1 MVIRMVECVSK
12 LKVTSK
18 TVTRALPKRY
28 MWTGTRAI
36 AEAVKLADVDVI
48 AAYPIRPYTG
58 VMNSLAKML
67 ADGEFVAEI
76 IVADSEHSQFE
87 IAKHA
92 SAVGARTFVG
102 SSGVGLAY
110 AAEPI
115 IVTALGQLPVVAI
128 AGCRAL
134 DDPGN
139 FGMEWNDVLTFRDHG
154 WLMCWAKDPQEAL
167 DMTLVAYRV
176 SEDRR
181 VLLPH
186 FVAVDG
192 AAVTHVSTPVE
203 PPSRDDVARFL
214 PAYKPLYPLDPA
226 YGPVTKAQHI
236 APSLIGPELRKVVDN
251 SMAKAEEAIREAW
264 EDYARFVGREYPPFI
279 ECRFM
284 EDAEIALV
292 TMGAYAKDAMHVAA
306 RLREQ
311 GVKVGVMRLRYF
323 RPFPKKELVEALSRV
338 KALGVIDFSYSF
350 GSADASSVLFNE
362 VRSALYES
370 GSRPLLMDFMFVGG
384 REPSVT
390 HFEQAV
396 RLLQRSAEKGKVE
409 RRVLWPTL
417 RSEGS

>member
-1 MVIRMVECVSK
+1 MVSV
-12 LKVTSK
+12 K
-18 TVTRALPKRY
+18 TASRAVVKTLPRRY
-28 MWTGTRAI
+28 TWTGTRAI

-67 ADGEFVAEI
+67 ANGEFVAEM

-115 IVTALGQLPVVAI
+115 IVTSLGQLPVVAM

-139 FGMEWNDVLTFRDHG
+139 FGMEWNDVLAFRDQG
-154 WLMCWAKDPQEAL
+154 WLMSWAKDPQEAL

-176 SEDRR
+176 SEDHR

-192 AAVTHVSTPVE
+192 AATTHISALVE
-203 PPSRDDVARFL
+203 PPAGENVKRFL
-214 PAYKPLYPLDPA
+214 PPYKPPYPLDPD

-236 APSLIGPELRKVVDN
+236 APSLIGPELRKVIDN
-251 SMAKAEEAIREAW
+251 AMRKATDVIGEAW
-264 EDYARFVGREYPPFI
+264 QDYARLAGKEYSPLV
-279 ECRFM
+279 ETKHM

-292 TMGAYAKDAMHVAA
+292 TMGAYAKDAMYVAGK
-306 RLREQ
+306 LRRQ
-311 GVKVGVMRLRYF
+311 GVKVGVVRIRYF
-323 RPFPKKELVEALSRV
+323 RPFPSGEIAEALGKV
-338 KALGVIDFSYSF
+338 KAVGVIDFSYSF
-350 GSADASSVLFNE
+350 GSADSSSVLFNE
-362 VRSALYES
+362 VRSALS
-370 GSRPLLMDFMFVGG
+370 QSDSRSLFMDFMFVGG
-384 REPSVT
+384 REPSVA

-396 RLLQRSAEKGKVE
+396 RLLQKNAERGTVE
-409 RRVLWPTL
+409 EPVRWLTL
-417 RSEGS
+417 RGEVP

>member
-1 MVIRMVECVSK
+1 
-12 LKVTSK
+12 
-18 TVTRALPKRY
+18 

-67 ADGEFVAEI
+67 ADGEFTAEI

-87 IAKHA
+87 IVKHA

-139 FGMEWNDVLTFRDHG
+139 FGMEWNDVLTFRDSG
-154 WLMCWAKDPQEAL
+154 WLISWAKDPQEAL
-167 DMTLVAYRV
+167 DMTLAAYRV
-176 SEDRR
+176 SEDHR

-192 AAVTHVSTPVE
+192 AAVTHISTPVQ
-203 PPSRDDVARFL
+203 PPAKDKVAKFL
-214 PAYKPLYPLDPA
+214 PPYKPPYPLDPL

-236 APSLIGPELRKVVDN
+236 APSLIGPELRKVIDEAALK
-251 SMAKAEEAIREAW
+251 AKEVIKEAW
-264 EDYARFVGREYPPFI
+264 EAYLRLVGRKYPPFI
-279 ECRFM
+279 ESRHM
-284 EDAEIALV
+284 DDAEIALV
-292 TMGAYAKDAMHVAA
+292 TMGAYTKDAMYVAKK
-306 RLREQ
+306 LREK
-311 GVKVGVMRLRYF
+311 GVKVGVLRLRYF
-323 RPFPKKELVEALSRV
+323 RPFPTEELTEALRKV
-338 KALGVIDFSYSF
+338 KAVGIVDFSYSF
-350 GSADASSVLFNE
+350 GSADSAGVLFNE
-362 VRSALYES
+362 VRSTLYDV
-370 GSRPLLMDFMFVGG
+370 GSRPLLMEFMFVGG
-384 REPSVT
+384 REPSVK

-396 RLLQRSAEKGKVE
+396 RLLQEVAEKGTVE
-409 RRVLWPTL
+409 KPVRWLTL
-417 RSEGS
+417 RGEDS

>member
-1 MVIRMVECVSK
+1 
-12 LKVTSK
+12 VTK
-18 TVTRALPKRY
+18 TLPKQRL
-28 MWTGTRAI
+28 WTGTRAI

-67 ADGEFVAEI
+67 ADGEFMAEI

-139 FGMEWNDVLTFRDHG
+139 FGMEWNDVFLFRDYG
-154 WLMCWAKDPQEAL
+154 WLMSWAKDPQEAL

-176 SEDRR
+176 SEDHS

-192 AAVTHVSTPVE
+192 AAITHISTLVE
-203 PPSRDDVARFL
+203 PPDRDKVGKFL
-214 PAYKPLYPLDPA
+214 PPYKPMYPLDPA
-226 YGPVTKAQHI
+226 FGPVTKAQHI
-236 APSLIGPELRKVVDN
+236 APSLVGPELRKVVDN
-251 SMAKAEEAIREAW
+251 SVRKSTDIIRHAW
-264 EDYARFVGREYPPFI
+264 TAYSKMSGRNYPPFI
-279 ECRFM
+279 ECVGM
-284 EDAEIALV
+284 DDAEIALV
-292 TMGAYAKDAMHVAA
+292 TMGAYSKDVMYVA
-306 RLREQ
+306 RKLRQQ
-311 GVKVGVMRLRYF
+311 GVRTGAVRMRYF
-323 RPFPKKELVEALSRV
+323 RPFPSEELI
-338 KALGVIDFSYSF
+338 KALEDIKAVGVIDFSYSY
-350 GSADASSVLFNE
+350 GSPNSASVLFNDL
-362 VRSALYES
+362 RSCLYES
-370 GSRPLLMDFMFVGG
+370 GSRPTMIDFMFVGG
-384 REPSVT
+384 REPSVE
-390 HFEQAV
+390 HFEQAF
-396 RLLQRSAEKGKVE
+396 RLLQKNANKGPSEKQIV
-409 RRVLWPTL
+409 WPTL
-417 RSEGS
+417 KGENP

>member
-1 MVIRMVECVSK
+1 MPKTASK
-12 LKVTSK
+12 SVVKN
-18 TVTRALPKRY
+18 LPKRF

-67 ADGEFVAEI
+67 ADGEFAAEMI
-76 IVADSEHSQFE
+76 GADSEHSQFE

-115 IVTALGQLPVVAI
+115 VVTALGQLPVVAM

-139 FGMEWNDVLTFRDHG
+139 FGMEWNDVLIFRDSG
-154 WLMCWAKDPQEAL
+154 WLMSWAKDPQEAL
-167 DMTLVAYRV
+167 DMVLVAYRV

-181 VLLPH
+181 VLLPS

-192 AAVTHVSTPVE
+192 AAITHISAPVE
-203 PPSRDDVARFL
+203 PPSREGVARFL
-214 PAYKPLYPLDPA
+214 PPYKPQYPLDPA
-226 YGPVTKAQHI
+226 YEPVTKAQHI

-251 SMAKAEEAIREAW
+251 SMTQAVEVIQEAW
-264 EDYARFVGREYPPFI
+264 RAYAAFVGRVYPPFI
-279 ECRFM
+279 EEKYM

-292 TMGAYAKDAMHVAA
+292 TMGAYAKDAVHVATK
-306 RLREQ
+306 LRQE
-311 GVKVGVMRLRYF
+311 GLKVGVVRIRYF
-323 RPFPKKELVEALSRV
+323 RPFPAKELAETLGKV
-338 KALGVIDFSYSF
+338 KAAGVVDFSYSF
-350 GSADASSVLFNE
+350 GSTDSSSVLFNE
-362 VRSALYES
+362 VKSALYES
-370 GSRPLLMDFMFVGG
+370 SSRPLLLDFMFVGG
-384 REPSVT
+384 REPSVE

-396 RLLQRSAEKGKVE
+396 RLLQKGSGKGVIE
-409 RRVLWPTL
+409 RHVWWPTL
-417 RSEGS
+417 RGENQ

>member
-1 MVIRMVECVSK
+1 MSTPKTASK
-12 LKVTSK
+12 PLTQ
-18 TVTRALPKRY
+18 TVPKRF

-67 ADGEFVAEI
+67 ADGEFAAEI
-76 IVADSEHSQFE
+76 IGADSEHSQFE

-115 IVTALGQLPVVAI
+115 VVTAMGQLPVVAM

-154 WLMCWAKDPQEAL
+154 WLMSWAKDPQEAL

-181 VLLPH
+181 VLLPS

-192 AAVTHVSTPVE
+192 AAITHISAPVE
-203 PPSRDDVARFL
+203 PPSREQVAKFL
-214 PAYKPLYPLDPA
+214 PPYKPQYPLDPA
-226 YGPVTKAQHI
+226 YGPITKAQHI

-251 SMAKAEEAIREAW
+251 AMAQAREVIQEAW
-264 EDYARFVGREYPPFI
+264 KDFAGFVGREYPPFI
-279 ECRFM
+279 EKKYI

-292 TMGAYAKDAMHVAA
+292 TMGAYSKDAVHVATK
-306 RLREQ
+306 LRQE
-311 GVKVGVMRLRYF
+311 GVKVGVVRMRYF
-323 RPFPKKELVEALSRV
+323 RPFPQRELAEALGKV
-338 KALGVIDFSYSF
+338 KAVGVVDFSYSF
-350 GSADASSVLFNE
+350 GSADSSSVLFNE

-384 REPSVT
+384 REPSVE

-396 RLLQRSAEKGKVE
+396 RLLQKGAEKGAVE
-409 RRVLWPTL
+409 KHVWWPTL
-417 RSEGS
+417 RGESP

>member
-1 MVIRMVECVSK
+1 
-12 LKVTSK
+12 
-18 TVTRALPKRY
+18 

-67 ADGEFVAEI
+67 ADGEFMAEI

-115 IVTALGQLPVVAI
+115 IVTSLGQLPVVAV

-139 FGMEWNDVLTFRDHG
+139 FGMEWNDVLIFRDQG
-154 WLMCWAKDPQEAL
+154 WLMSWAKDPQEAL

-176 SEDRR
+176 SEDPG

-186 FVAVDG
+186 FVVVDG
-192 AAVTHVSTPVE
+192 AAITHISTPVE
-203 PPSRDDVARFL
+203 PPSEDTVARFL
-214 PAYKPLYPLDPA
+214 PPYKPLYPLDPA

-236 APSLIGPELRKVVDN
+236 APSLVGPELRKVIDN
-251 SMAKAEEAIREAW
+251 AMGKAPDVIREAW
-264 EDYARFVGREYPPFI
+264 RDYARLTGREYPPFI
-279 ECRFM
+279 ESKYM
-284 EDAEIALV
+284 DDAEIALV
-292 TMGAYAKDAMHVAA
+292 TMGAYAKDAMYAA
-306 RLREQ
+306 GKLRRQ
-311 GVKVGVMRLRYF
+311 GVRVGVVRIRYF
-323 RPFPKKELVEALSRV
+323 RPFPCREITEALEKV
-338 KALGVIDFSYSF
+338 KAVGVLDFSYSF
-350 GSADASSVLFNE
+350 GSAGSSSVLFNE
-362 VRSALYES
+362 VRATMCES
-370 GSRPLLMDFMFVGG
+370 LSRPILIDFMFVGG
-384 REPSVT
+384 REPSVE
-390 HFEQAV
+390 HFEQAAT
-396 RLLQRSAEKGKVE
+396 LLQRRADEGTVGE
-409 RRVLWPTL
+409 LVRWPTL
-417 RSEGS
+417 RG

>member
-1 MVIRMVECVSK
+1 
-12 LKVTSK
+12 
-18 TVTRALPKRY
+18 VTRQKSASVAVMKALSRKR

-67 ADGEFVAEI
+67 ADGEFAAEI

-115 IVTALGQLPVVAI
+115 IVTALGQLPVVAM
-128 AGCRAL
+128 AGCRAV

-154 WLMCWAKDPQEAL
+154 WLMSWARDPQEAL

-176 SEDRR
+176 SEDHR

-192 AAVTHVSTPVE
+192 AATTHISTPVE
-203 PPSRDDVARFL
+203 PPNGDEVAKFL
-214 PAYKPLYPLDPA
+214 PAYRPPHPLDPA

-236 APSLIGPELRKVVDN
+236 APSLIGPELRKVIDN
-251 SMAKAEEAIREAW
+251 AMRKAKVVIREAW
-264 EDYARFVGREYPPFI
+264 EAYARLDGKERSPFI
-279 ECRFM
+279 ESRYM

-292 TMGAYAKDAMHVAA
+292 TMGAYAKDAVHVAQK
-306 RLREQ
+306 LRGR
-311 GVKVGVMRLRYF
+311 GVKVGVVRIKYF
-323 RPFPKKELVEALSRV
+323 RPFPGEELAEALRQA
-338 KALGVIDFSYSF
+338 KAVGTVDFSYSF
-350 GSADASSVLFNE
+350 GSADATGVLSNE
-362 VRSALYES
+362 VRSALYEND
-370 GSRPLLMDFMFVGG
+370 SRPLIVDFVFVGG

-396 RLLQRSAEKGKVE
+396 RLLQQSAKKGTVEK
-409 RRVLWPTL
+409 RVRWPTL
-417 RSEGS
+417 RGEDL